1 MDENENEKKWTVDVN
16 WLKKYTIQFACLYL
30 FKKCE
35 REKQKTEN
43 EIYKMRIWLVNS
55 FARYSF
61 KRRKFVKNFFTL
73 VSSLKFC
80 NCVKKFVSLSWKLN
94 AGKMK
99 NPNWL
104 PDLQK
109 KNKNKNKM
117 KPKKILK
124 KGKKRKFMTSH

>member
-1 MDENENEKKWTVDVN
+1 MDVN
-16 WLKKYTIQFACLYL
+16 WLKEYTIKCACLNL
-30 FKKCE
+30 KKCE

-43 EIYKMRIWLVNS
+43 DCQIYKMRIWLENS
-55 FARYSF
+55 FSPNSF
-61 KRRKFVKNFFTL
+61 KRRKIVKNFFTV

-80 NCVKKFVSLSWKLN
+80 NCVKKFVSLSWKLK

-99 NPNWL
+99 NQNWL

-109 KNKNKNKM
+109 KNKKKMKM

-124 KGKKRKFMTSH
+124 KRKKEEIYDES